1 VDDFFLS
8 TPWLSH
14 LVVFSLGLALGLVV
28 IRILAPRKEPV
39 SESERD
45 RRPAV
50 LDSLWE
56 AVAFTDDQGG
66 LLHVN
71 RAAHVLLSR
80 MGVAGGLEGT
90 DTLRDIWSRSDP
102 ALSTDVPWEGPQAP
116 DDHECRVFQRDEGPE
131 PERYLILRRAL
142 TAGGWPGGEAVRFL
156 WVVLD
161 LSRGPRLEAAF
172 RRREAMVNSLLN
184 AIEDTVIRFER
195 DGRISLVNDAGT
207 RRMGRARESILGRRL
222 SDFFT
227 PALAWSRDQRVR
239 EVLETG
245 KAQRFSDR
253 RGDVWFSHGCFPVT
267 DDQGRTVAVT
277 SITREITAEKRLEDD
292 LREREHFIRLITD
305 NLPGLVFYMD
315 RTEVCRFV
323 NRRIVEWMGVTPA
336 ELLGRRAQ
344 DISGHD
350 LTISSADHRAAAL
363 AGQTVSFDSSLINP
377 HGQRIRYHATF
388 IPHRDS
394 VGSILGYVGLVLDI
408 TKRAEA
414 EEATRAALDKAETAS
429 ASKSRFLAAA
439 SHDLRQP
446 MQALNIYVGLL
457 ARQTREDKKAHD
469 LVGRLEQSVN
479 ALGDLLDSLLDI
491 SKLDAG
497 IITPK
502 AAPFALKTVLDRME
516 AELRPTLEAKGLRFV
531 VMPSSLMAVSD
542 ETLVERI
549 LRNLLTNAGRYT
561 EKGGVVL
568 GVRPRVGR
576 VVLQVWDTGI
586 GIPKD
591 RQDLIFEEFYQVGN
605 QARDRKQ
612 GLGLGLAIVRRLS
625 MLLDHPITVRS
636 QEGKGTLFE
645 VSLPRATPSEVERVN
660 PAWTA
665 MGLAPIR
672 EGTTAV
678 LIDDDTAVLDS
689 LALLLEDWGFEVVA
703 AQDILEAFEALRGTL
718 DPPSVIVA
726 DYRLKGGGT
735 GVAAVKSLQQAFGL
749 PIPGVIVTGDT
760 SPERLREVTGSG
772 FKLLHKPVRIH
783 ELRAAVGAV
792 MGEE

>member
-1 VDDFFLS
+1 MGLGDGEGWGSGGTLS
-8 TPWLSH
+8 
-14 LVVFSLGLALGLVV
+14 
-28 IRILAPRKEPV
+28 
-39 SESERD
+39 
-45 RRPAV
+45 
-50 LDSLWE
+50 
-56 AVAFTDDQGG
+56 
-66 LLHVN
+66 
-71 RAAHVLLSR
+71 
-80 MGVAGGLEGT
+80 
-90 DTLRDIWSRSDP
+90 DIWNRSEP

-116 DDHECRVFQRDEGPE
+116 DDHECRIFHREEGPE
-131 PERYLILRRAL
+131 PERYLILRRILSTGA
-142 TAGGWPGGEAVRFL
+142 WPGREEPRFL

-184 AIEDTVIRFER
+184 AIEEVVVRFER
-195 DGRISLVNDAGT
+195 DGRISLVNDSGI
-207 RRMGRARESILGRRL
+207 RLLGRPREAVLGRRL
-222 SDFFT
+222 SDFFA

-239 EVLETG
+239 EVLESG
-245 KAQRFSDR
+245 KAVRFMDR
-253 RGDVWFSHGCFPVT
+253 RGDIWFSHGCFPVC
-267 DDQGRTVAVT
+267 DEEGRTVAVT
-277 SITREITAEKRLEDD
+277 SVTRDVTAEKRLEED
-292 LREREHFIRLITD
+292 LREREQFIRLITD

-315 RTEVCRFV
+315 RNQICRFV
-323 NRRIVEWMGVTPA
+323 NRRIVEWLGVTPA

-350 LTISSADHRAAAL
+350 LTISSVTQRSAAL
-363 AGQTVSFDSSLINP
+363 TGQTVSFDSSLMNP
-377 HGQRIRYHATF
+377 QGRRIRYHATF
-388 IPHRDS
+388 IPHRD
-394 VGSILGYVGLVLDI
+394 GSGNVLGYVGLVLDI

-414 EEATRAALDKAETAS
+414 EEATRAALSQAETAS

-457 ARQTREDKKAHD
+457 ARQTRDDKKAHD

-479 ALGDLLDSLLDI
+479 ALADLLDSLLDI

-502 AAPFALKTVLDRME
+502 VAPFALKTVLDRME
-516 AELRPTLEAKGLRFV
+516 VEMRPTLEAKGLRFT

-549 LRNLLTNAGRYT
+549 LRNLLTNAGRYS
-561 EKGGVVL
+561 EKGGVIL
-568 GVRPRVGR
+568 GCRPRGNR
-576 VVLQVWDTGI
+576 VALQVWDTGI
-586 GIPKD
+586 GIPAD
-591 RQDLIFEEFYQVGN
+591 RRDLIFEEFYQVGN

-625 MLLDHPITVRS
+625 MLLDHPVTVHSRV
-636 QEGKGTLFE
+636 GKGTLFE
-645 VSLPRATPSEVERVN
+645 VSLPRATSSEVERVN

-665 MGLAPIR
+665 MGLSPIK

-703 AQDILEAFEALRGTL
+703 AQDILEAFEALRGMV

-735 GVAAVKSLQQAFGL
+735 GVAAVKSLRQAFGV

-760 SPERLREVTGSG
+760 SPERLREVTESG

-783 ELRAAVGAV
+783 ELRAAVASV
-792 MGEE
+792 MGEA